1 MMTGRYRYVIGGL
14 NLAAHLAVG
23 LNFFAVSPLLP
34 LAIEDYGIN
43 RATAGLLVSL
53 PLLFAALFGLP
64 GARLVAV
71 LGLWR
76 SFLLA
81 WALVG
86 LVTLSAWAPNF
97 AALVSL
103 RLFYGIGFAL
113 IITATGP
120 MLMRWFS
127 PREALVMN
135 SLNTAV
141 LSLGVAASVASAVPL
156 SDLIGWRETLSL
168 LGVVGAGGA
177 VAWLFLGREG
187 AVTPV
192 GATPAHPPQPAG
204 QPANPGATPAHP
216 PQPAGQPNPGG
227 AATTPAHPPQPANP
241 GGGATAADA
250 GASRLSLR
258 AMGAVLRRREVLLL
272 IAADAGVLV
281 QYTAFTAWL
290 PTFYSESRGVSLT
303 QAGLIT
309 GILPFVGVAAVL
321 LGGILPLR
329 TGSTRGVLVA
339 SGLLAMAGG
348 LGAFLLPNLP
358 LIYLAVTLMGIG
370 SWLYVPTLLT
380 LPMQLPGMTP
390 ERVAVVWGSFMT
402 FSGLAMFVSPIF
414 VGALNDGTGS
424 FMLGFGIC
432 AVPAAALLLA
442 GLLLPG
448 RIRN

>member
-1 MMTGRYRYVIGGL
+1 MITGRYRYVIGGL

-141 LSLGVAASVASAVPL
+141 LSLGVAASVSSAVPL
-156 SDLIGWRETLSL
+156 SELVGWRETLSL
-168 LGVVGAGGA
+168 LGIVGAGGA

-187 AVTPV
+187 AAT
-192 GATPAHPPQPAG
+192 TPAHPPQPAS

-216 PQPAGQPNPGG
+216 PQPAGQS
-227 AATTPAHPPQPANP
+227 ANP
-241 GGGATAADA
+241 GVETAASDA
-250 GASRLSLR
+250 GAARLSLR

-303 QAGLIT
+303 QAGFIT

-339 SGLLAMAGG
+339 SGLLAVVGG

-358 LIYLAVTLMGIG
+358 LIYLAVTLLGIG

-402 FSGLAMFVSPIF
+402 FSGLAMFVAPIF

>member
-141 LSLGVAASVASAVPL
+141 LSLGVAASVSSAVPL
-156 SDLIGWRETLSL
+156 SELVGWRETLSL

-204 QPANPGATPAHP
+204 QSANPGATPTHP
-216 PQPAGQPNPGG
+216 PQPAGQP
-227 AATTPAHPPQPANP
+227 ANP
-241 GGGATAADA
+241 GGGAASDA
-250 GASRLSLR
+250 GAARLSLR

-303 QAGLIT
+303 QAGFIT

-339 SGLLAMAGG
+339 SGLLAVVGG

-358 LIYLAVTLMGIG
+358 LIYLAVTLLGIG

>member
-1 MMTGRYRYVIGGL
+1 MMMGRYRYVIGGL

-156 SDLIGWRETLSL
+156 ADLVGWRETLSL

-187 AVTPV
+187 TAG
-192 GATPAHPPQPAG
+192 GASATTQTQPAGQSNPASAAASPESSTPQPAG
-204 QPANPGATPAHP
+204 QPIPGNAATTTPNHP
-216 PQPAGQPNPGG
+216 PQPA
-227 AATTPAHPPQPANP
+227 AAP
-241 GGGATAADA
+241 AADA

-339 SGLLAMAGG
+339 SGLLAVAGG

-358 LIYLAVTLMGIG
+358 LIYLAVTLLGLG

-414 VGALNDGTGS
+414 VGALNDSTGS

>member
-156 SDLIGWRETLSL
+156 ADLIGWRETLSL

-187 AVTPV
+187 AAAGG
-192 GATPAHPPQPAG
+192 GAAAHPPQPAG
-204 QPANPGATPAHP
+204 QPIPANPTASPESSTPQTAGQAIPANAAATTTPNHP
-216 PQPAGQPNPGG
+216 PQPAASP
-227 AATTPAHPPQPANP
+227 
-241 GGGATAADA
+241 AADA
-250 GASRLSLR
+250 GVSRLSLR

-339 SGLLAMAGG
+339 SGLLAVAGG
-348 LGAFLLPNLP
+348 LGAFLLPNLQ
-358 LIYLAVTLMGIG
+358 LIYLAVTLLGIG

-414 VGALNDGTGS
+414 VGALNDSTGS